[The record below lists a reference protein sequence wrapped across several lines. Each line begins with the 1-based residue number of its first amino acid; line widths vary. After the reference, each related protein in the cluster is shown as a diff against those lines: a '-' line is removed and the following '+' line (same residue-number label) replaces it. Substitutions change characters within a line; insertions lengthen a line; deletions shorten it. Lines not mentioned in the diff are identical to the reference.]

1 LLKGQIIAEYSTQAS
16 IPGSRRLKPVYTS
29 MAGEIRFENLLVR
42 KMPRDK
48 RTVKS
53 IKTMVFYGL
62 RREKCFQY
70 LKK

>member
-1 LLKGQIIAEYSTQAS
+1 LLKKIIAEYSTQAS

-48 RTVKS
+48 RTVKVNQDDGVLWIAS
-53 IKTMVFYGL
+53 G
-62 RREKCFQY
+62 KCFQY

>member
-1 LLKGQIIAEYSTQAS
+1 
-16 IPGSRRLKPVYTS
+16 

-62 RREKCFQY
+62 RRKMFPVPKEIKY
-70 LKK
+70 LF

>member
-1 LLKGQIIAEYSTQAS
+1 
-16 IPGSRRLKPVYTS
+16 

-62 RREKCFQY
+62 RRENVSST
-70 LKK
+70 